1 MKKITAII
9 LLVALTLTM
18 VSSALAVATTTTIP
32 AASSAK
38 GGSSVNKAT
47 TGEPT
52 VEFSNVSRGSKITF
66 WVWRDNYGQV
76 TPTYTFTSYGTK
88 DVYYMPEKDVI
99 TGVNYHPVWKKA
111 QTVQN
116 NQSVV
121 VTYEFT
127 P

>member
-66 WVWRDNYGQV
+66 WVWRDNYG
-76 TPTYTFTSYGTK
+76 
-88 DVYYMPEKDVI
+88 
-99 TGVNYHPVWKKA
+99 
-111 QTVQN
+111 
-116 NQSVV
+116 
-121 VTYEFT
+121 
-127 P
+127 

>member
-18 VSSALAVATTTTIP
+18 VSSALATTTTIP
-32 AASSAK
+32 AASRAK

-52 VEFSNVSRGSKITF
+52 VKFNNVSRGSQITF

-76 TPTYTFTSYGTK
+76 TPTYTFKRYGTILLYG
-88 DVYYMPEKDVI
+88 DR
-99 TGVNYHPVWKKA
+99 
-111 QTVQN
+111 
-116 NQSVV
+116 S
-121 VTYEFT
+121 
-127 P
+127 